1 MTVSGANLGP
11 SSTAFKLNTS
21 AAIANAVALN
31 NVSSAQDR
39 VTFATG
45 RGTITLD
52 NFGKTFDNATKK
64 VLVWQLAIMSV
75 YGVLRR
81 ITQTIQDWKDLEL
94 TLARISITTGAVG
107 AKLQQYFRQVAD
119 IAVEFG
125 MPIDK
130 TLVGMDLALRATASL
145 GKGAERTAT
154 AVRLLKDASTLANL
168 TGMQYGQAMD
178 ILVGALRQ
186 TGMGLDEGTKLLDK
200 WVTVAKNAAVSVN
213 DLSQGFAIMADAAQ
227 AAGLTV
233 DQING
238 LIAALSEKV
247 TLGPVQ
253 IGNAIRAIMS
263 TLYNEGSINILS
275 RYGVAVKDMT
285 GEARGFWDV
294 MTQLSAMRM
303 AGVLDESSWL
313 SIARAA
319 GGGARRYAQ
328 VLALLDSFPTA
339 MRIANLSVGA
349 QGTAFEANAKIVNT
363 LANSFDKFIATQKGF
378 YMTMG
383 VQTGAISALTGVVD
397 GLTRSLDML
406 SSAGPGVWSLVKAV
420 SALVFTLGTLKIAS
434 AATGIGIAGG
444 GWLGLKGRAAAVLGG
459 AAGVPAASIAG
470 TAAQQRALAALT
482 ATATLEHRVAGL
494 QHKIAGTAATQQAL
508 AASRLNLTRA
518 QLTAV
523 QGTGFMAPGQAS
535 MLGMGALTRW
545 PGQQNRLIRAGYA
558 IPSRGAGAAGYLYG
572 MGQYGPMYNRGAIPA
587 GIPTPPTNLAGGMA
601 RAIGA
606 RMVSPMRG
614 MGAGVGALGMGAATL
629 GLTGSVWAA
638 GASAIGSGLGAWFG
652 GPLGLVAGGVI
663 GGVIGNAAAD
673 AFVSQEAR
681 LKKLFQGIAEDFGVN
696 LEGYIEPVTADRARQ
711 IAAEAAP
718 SFPGNRLAEMQ
729 PTWRRMLFGGVRMP
743 SIFGGRQTG
752 TESSFNIL
760 GAKREGEEEWKSGR
774 GALDELNKA
783 LSVGVISLEEY
794 RSALTDNFIAWD
806 RLGGVAQAYMTL
818 QRIISTGNKSAV
830 IEAREAVAV
839 LLDQIE
845 TEKTLIDI
853 DKSYS
858 NSQENIKKIIEERN
872 LTEWEAANTQSL
884 LSRQLKMTEDDRQKE
899 ADAILGSAYAY
910 GSYLDAVERLSPALG
925 GLGAISKEQWLK
937 VQMGDM
943 TLAGKLVVL
952 ASDLSTKIKDITTF
966 EKVTFGDI
974 IDTKEFGLAAGST
987 ISDIEQIIIA
997 LKNLEETG
1005 LHPAATEALEK
1016 FRKYEEAKLD
1026 KGTLSTQF
1034 RLYSE
1039 VAATY
1044 EKKGDVRLV
1053 DKETLAAYAK
1063 TLNQLPAFTSL
1074 AESLKEFEQSV
1085 ITLVDPVTN
1094 QTLRLEGNTLAL
1106 EMLSGAVDKNTEK
1119 IGLEAEYNI
1128 PDWYRTP
1135 NRNWSLMATNGGVS
1149 PNLPIGAGASVSPS
1163 GARLGTSAITS
1174 STVAKQE
1181 TSMSVDAILITN
1193 AILGGSYKIL
1203 LSSQQYLSDI
1213 NIGIVGLRQ
1222 EISLLRQMLSGNVK
1236 TEDGS
1241 TAFTRITKASH
1252 IGVNTIGVRRT

>member
-1 MTVSGANLGP
+1 MTSGANLGP

-31 NVSSAQDR
+31 NVSNAQQR

-45 RGTITLD
+45 RGAITLD

-81 ITQTIQDWKDLEL
+81 ITSTIEDWKNLEL

-154 AVRLLKDASTLANL
+154 AVRLLKDASILANL

-186 TGMGLDEGTKLLDK
+186 TGMGLDEGIKLLDK
-200 WVTVAKNAAVSVN
+200 WVSVAKNAAVSVN

-227 AAGLTV
+227 AAGITV

-263 TLYNEGSINILS
+263 TLYNEGSITILR

-285 GEARGFWDV
+285 GESRDFWDV
-294 MTQLSAMRM
+294 MTQLSAMKM

-313 SIARAA
+313 TIARAA

-339 MRIANLSVGA
+339 MRIANLSANA

-363 LANSFDKFIATQKGF
+363 LANSFDKFIATQRAF
-378 YMTMG
+378 YMNMG
-383 VQTGAISALTGVVD
+383 VQTGAIGAFTSVVD
-397 GLTRSLDML
+397 GLTKSMDKLAG
-406 SSAGPGVWSLVKAV
+406 AGPGVWSLVKAV

-470 TAAQQRALAALT
+470 TAAQQRAIAALT
-482 ATATLEHRVAGL
+482 ASATLEHRVAGL
-494 QHKIAGTAATQQAL
+494 QNRIAGTAATQQAL

-523 QGTGFMAPGQAS
+523 QGTGVMAPGQAS
-535 MLGMGALTRW
+535 MLGLGALTRW
-545 PGQQNRLIRAGYA
+545 PGQTNRLIRAGYA
-558 IPSRGAGAAGYLYG
+558 IPSGGAGAAGYLYG
-572 MGQYGPMYNRGAIPA
+572 MGQYGPMYNKGTIPV
-587 GIPTPPTNLAGGMA
+587 GIPTPPSLGVGAA
-601 RAIGA
+601 RAVGA
-606 RMVSPMRG
+606 RMIAPMRG
-614 MGAGVGALGMGAATL
+614 MGAGVGALAMGAATM

-711 IAAEAAP
+711 LAAEAAP
-718 SFPGNRLAEMQ
+718 SFPGNRLANMQ
-729 PTWRRMLFGGVRMP
+729 PMWRRLLLGGVSVP
-743 SIFGGRQTG
+743 SIFGGRETG
-752 TESSFNIL
+752 TESGYNIL
-760 GAKREGEEEWKSGR
+760 GARREGEEDWKRGR

-783 LSVGVISLEEY
+783 LNAGVISLEEY
-794 RSALTDNFIAWD
+794 RGALTDNFVAWD
-806 RLGGVAQAYMTL
+806 KLGGTAQAYMTL

-830 IEAREAVAV
+830 TEAKEAVSV

-845 TEKTLIDI
+845 AEKTLISI
-853 DKSYS
+853 DRSYS
-858 NSQENIKKIIEERN
+858 NSQENIKNIIEKRN
-872 LTEWEAANTQSL
+872 LEQWEASNTQSL
-884 LSRQLKMTEDDRQKE
+884 IGRQLRMTEDDRQKE

-910 GSYLDAVERLSPALG
+910 ASYRDAVERLSPVLG
-925 GLGAISKEQWLK
+925 GLSAVSKEQWLK
-937 VQMGDM
+937 VQMGDA

-952 ASDLSTKIKDITTF
+952 TSDLSVKIKAIKTF
-966 EKVTFGDI
+966 EEVTFDDI
-974 IDTKEFGLAAGST
+974 INTKEFGLAAAGT
-987 ISDIEQIIIA
+987 ISDIDQITKA
-997 LKNLEETG
+997 LQNLEETG
-1005 LHPAATEALEK
+1005 SHPAATKALEDI
-1016 FRKYEEAKLD
+1016 RKYTEAKLD

-1034 RLYSE
+1034 RLYSAE
-1039 VAATY
+1039 AAAFD
-1044 EKKGDVRLV
+1044 KKGDVRIV
-1053 DKETLAAYAK
+1053 DRETLAAYAK

-1074 AESLKEFEQSV
+1074 AESLREFEQSI

-1119 IGLEAEYNI
+1119 IGLEAEYNV

-1135 NRNWSLMATNGGVS
+1135 NRNWALGATGGGGS
-1149 PNLPIGAGASVSPS
+1149 PDFPAGSASVSPL
-1163 GARLGTSAITS
+1163 GARFATSGITSATIG
-1174 STVAKQE
+1174 KQE
-1181 TSMSVDAILITN
+1181 TSMSVDAILNTN
-1193 AILGGSYKIL
+1193 AILDSSYKVL

-1213 NIGIVGLRQ
+1213 NIGIAGLRQ
-1222 EISLLRQMLSGNVK
+1222 EILLLRQTVSGNSQT
-1236 TEDGS
+1236 TEDS
-1241 TAFTRITKASH
+1241 EAFRRITKANYV
-1252 IGVNTIGVRRT
+1252 GVGKLGVRRA